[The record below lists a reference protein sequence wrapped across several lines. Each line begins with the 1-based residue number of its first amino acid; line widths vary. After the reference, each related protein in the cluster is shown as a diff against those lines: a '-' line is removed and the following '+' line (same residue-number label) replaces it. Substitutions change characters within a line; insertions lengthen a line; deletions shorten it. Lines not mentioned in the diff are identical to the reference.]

1 VEALG
6 IPLATLGY
14 GSGWAIVALGVV
26 MIFRGLL
33 LTPREAAAMERRME
47 AQASTIEQQN
57 KTIAAFATAV
67 DGVKDVVATNNSLL
81 SSLYTVASEQG
92 KTP

>member
-1 VEALG
+1 MDALG
-6 IPLATLGY
+6 IPLGTLGY

-33 LTPREAAAMERRME
+33 LTPREARAMERRME

-57 KTIAAFATAV
+57 KTIAEFTRAV
-67 DGVKDVVATNNSLL
+67 DGVKDVVATNNALL
-81 SSLYTVASEQG
+81 SSLYTVAREQG
-92 KTP
+92 PKT